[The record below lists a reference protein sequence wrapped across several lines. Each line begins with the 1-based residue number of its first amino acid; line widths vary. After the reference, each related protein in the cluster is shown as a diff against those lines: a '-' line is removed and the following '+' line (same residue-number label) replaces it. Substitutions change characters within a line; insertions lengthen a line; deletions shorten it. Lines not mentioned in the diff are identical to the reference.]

1 MFLLNWVPLLLLVGE
16 TIPCH
21 NILIIMFACSFF
33 KCCCTAWDLKFV
45 FYYLYPML
53 FLSSLTASIN
63 CRLQYL
69 NLLLV
74 VSSSIFYWA
83 YARFDLLP
91 EWWAWNFPLSLSLSW
106 RMPFDCTFTNW
117 KWHFVFTL
125 PYSFDEML
133 LLAYKVWRQRLC
145 FT

>member
-33 KCCCTAWDLKFV
+33 KCCCTAAWDLKFV

-53 FLSSLTASIN
+53 FLSSLTALIN

-69 NLLLV
+69 NLLLLV

-83 YARFDLLP
+83 YARFDLLS
-91 EWWAWNFPLSLSLSW
+91 EWWAWNFPLSLSISLMKAAIW
-106 RMPFDCTFTNW
+106 LYFYKLEIAFCV
-117 KWHFVFTL
+117 HFALQLWWNVI
-125 PYSFDEML
+125 
-133 LLAYKVWRQRLC
+133 ARI
-145 FT
+145 